1 MSAGLGEAVYLC
13 GEITDSRRELWAN
26 VTYLLGCPVYV
37 RDGATLV
44 LEPGTMIAA
53 VPKDP
58 SHPDVPV
65 LVVERGGRIIADC
78 SAERPCTF
86 TAANPGETES
96 NEQVQTDSSSSATV
110 VYGARGKWGGVVLA
124 GRAPTAL
131 AEEPRV
137 EGLDG
142 VYYGGGDPDDSSGVL
157 RYVRVWHAGAV
168 ISEDNEIN
176 GLTLAGVGRGT
187 VVSHVEVAYSL
198 DDGFEFFGGTVDVDH
213 LSVLYIGDDAFDFD
227 AGYRG
232 RGQYLFA
239 MLGSEGDHAIEADAE
254 GANRRRSHP
263 RFFSGTVIG
272 AGAASRDTSM
282 MLLRR
287 QTGGAFGNWVLAGGR
302 GPAVQLASC
311 DAAVNVTQH
320 APALAAALAVAEPPP
335 AEEDTLWLG
344 SHNLYDA
351 ANPWL
356 DVLRNSTDCAAA
368 DDDDDAGACVLQR
381 DAS

>member
-124 GRAPTAL
+124 GRADRVEILAQLLALRHGYELRDEELLFSRNASSMPQQHCGFERIQNSTAL
-131 AEEPRV
+131 GRWDCWLAWDRV
-137 EGLDG
+137 T
-142 VYYGGGDPDDSSGVL
+142 P
-157 RYVRVWHAGAV
+157 A
-168 ISEDNEIN
+168 
-176 GLTLAGVGRGT
+176 
-187 VVSHVEVAYSL
+187 
-198 DDGFEFFGGTVDVDH
+198 
-213 LSVLYIGDDAFDFD
+213 
-227 AGYRG
+227 
-232 RGQYLFA
+232 
-239 MLGSEGDHAIEADAE
+239 
-254 GANRRRSHP
+254 SHP
-263 RFFSGTVIG
+263 GFDIAMRRIE
-272 AGAASRDTSM
+272 TS
-282 MLLRR
+282 
-287 QTGGAFGNWVLAGGR
+287 
-302 GPAVQLASC
+302 S
-311 DAAVNVTQH
+311 
-320 APALAAALAVAEPPP
+320 
-335 AEEDTLWLG
+335 
-344 SHNLYDA
+344 
-351 ANPWL
+351 
-356 DVLRNSTDCAAA
+356 
-368 DDDDDAGACVLQR
+368 
-381 DAS
+381 

>member
-124 GRAPTAL
+124 GRAVPA
-131 AEEPRV
+131 
-137 EGLDG
+137 
-142 VYYGGGDPDDSSGVL
+142 
-157 RYVRVWHAGAV
+157 
-168 ISEDNEIN
+168 
-176 GLTLAGVGRGT
+176 
-187 VVSHVEVAYSL
+187 
-198 DDGFEFFGGTVDVDH
+198 
-213 LSVLYIGDDAFDFD
+213 
-227 AGYRG
+227 
-232 RGQYLFA
+232 
-239 MLGSEGDHAIEADAE
+239 
-254 GANRRRSHP
+254 RRRGVP
-263 RFFSGTVIG
+263 
-272 AGAASRDTSM
+272 GAA
-282 MLLRR
+282 
-287 QTGGAFGNWVLAGGR
+287 AVL
-302 GPAVQLASC
+302 
-311 DAAVNVTQH
+311 
-320 APALAAALAVAEPPP
+320 LAAAP
-335 AEEDTLWLG
+335 AE
-344 SHNLYDA
+344 A
-351 ANPWL
+351 A
-356 DVLRNSTDCAAA
+356 TEYTAASLHIP
-368 DDDDDAGACVLQR
+368 G
-381 DAS
+381 